1 MNVLITSAGRR
12 VALVRAFQQELRSVY
27 SEALVLAADMEP
39 QLSAACQVAD
49 RHFRA
54 PPAKDPIYADFLLSI
69 CKQHEVSIVV
79 PTVDTELM
87 ALALARK
94 MFSAE
99 GIHIIVSD
107 ADFIRDCRDKRRT
120 ASLFREKGIETPQL
134 IDKLAP
140 SFPAFVKPYDGSL
153 SADTYLLRRAEDV
166 QSHHLANERLL
177 FMEYVDP
184 EEHDEYTV
192 DMYYDMS
199 HRLVCAVPRR
209 RITVRGGEIN
219 KGVTRKDVLLP
230 LIRQKLSQI
239 DGVRGCINAQFFVS
253 RDGKRTV
260 ALEINPRF
268 GGGYPL
274 SYRAGANYPRWIIAE
289 YLQQTPMIYWDE
301 WEDDLLMLRYDDEIL
316 VQNYVN

>member
-27 SEALVLAADMEP
+27 PGALVFAADMEP
-39 QLSAACQVAD
+39 KLSAACQEAD
-49 RHFRA
+49 RHFLA
-54 PPAKDPIYADFLLSI
+54 PPVKDSGYADFLLSI

-79 PTVDTELM
+79 PTIDTELM

-94 MFSAE
+94 TFATE
-99 GIHIIVSD
+99 GVHIIVSD
-107 ADFIRDCRDKRRT
+107 VDFIRDCRDKRRT
-120 ASLFREKGIETPQL
+120 ASLFRDKGIETPQL
-134 IDKLAP
+134 FDKSAP

-153 SADTYLLRRAEDV
+153 SADTSLLRRAEDV

-184 EEHDEYTV
+184 DNHDEYTV
-192 DMYYDMS
+192 DMYYDKS
-199 HRLVCAVPRR
+199 HDLVCAVPRR
-209 RITVRGGEIN
+209 RIFVRGGEIN

-230 LIRQKLSQI
+230 LIRQKLSKI
-239 DGVRGCINAQFFVS
+239 DGARGCINAQFFVS
-253 RDGKRTV
+253 RDGQRTV

-289 YLQQTPMIYWDE
+289 YLQQTQMSYWE
-301 WEDDLLMLRYDDEIL
+301 GWEEDLLMLRYDDEIL
-316 VQNYVN
+316 VHGYLN